1 MCMMKKYLLGVC
13 FALSIQ
19 ANAYDGATID
29 FTTDFFSQTV
39 AEGILTAFASN
50 DVDKRACVLE
60 QLTPI
65 MNNVAKRYIGQSL
78 TKEEM
83 LLMDDFLDT
92 PLGQA
97 LYHELH
103 FGGIR
108 EFGSS
113 FDDSQYYQAEY
124 VKYLDVI
131 HKFFNGIGENTPE
144 LLGGEVKDEI
154 LNSAVECRMQ
164 IISE

>member
-1 MCMMKKYLLGVC
+1 MMKKYLLGAC
-13 FALSIQ
+13 LALSIQ
-19 ANAYDGATID
+19 ANAHDEATID

-39 AEGILTAFASN
+39 VEGILTAFESN
-50 DVDKRACVLE
+50 DMDKRACVLE

-65 MNNVAKRYIGQSL
+65 MNNVAKRYIEQGL

-83 LLMDDFLDT
+83 LLMGDFLDT

-131 HKFFNGIGENTPE
+131 HKYFNGIRENAPE
-144 LLGGEVKDEI
+144 LFGGEIKDEI
-154 LNSAVECRMQ
+154 LNSAVECRM
-164 IISE
+164 